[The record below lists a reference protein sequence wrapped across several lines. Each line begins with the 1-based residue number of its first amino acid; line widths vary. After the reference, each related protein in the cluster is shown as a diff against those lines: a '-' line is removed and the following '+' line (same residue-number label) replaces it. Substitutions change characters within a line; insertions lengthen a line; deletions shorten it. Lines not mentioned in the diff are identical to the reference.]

1 MAKEDIVRRWLEIAA
16 EDLEVAESNHSNG
29 YWLYAAFLCHQ
40 SLEKTLKAYY
50 QATHDDDPPYTHNH
64 IRLLNVCG
72 LIDELSEEQLRF
84 IAHIEPMYIEAR
96 YPEQKAATARTLSK
110 EVSQYFIE
118 QTKELTQ
125 WIEKRLHESKPLTP
139 SESTSE

>member
-1 MAKEDIVRRWLEIAA
+1 MLLSSIRDFIKGPSESLTSEGLPSEGLSCPRGRFARKNSNKIWNFTHLFVSLHPKRINNDDYGQRR
-16 EDLEVAESNHSNG
+16 
-29 YWLYAAFLCHQ
+29 Y
-40 SLEKTLKAYY
+40 
-50 QATHDDDPPYTHNH
+50 
-64 IRLLNVCG
+64 LLNVCG

-118 QTKELTQ
+118 QTKQLTQ
-125 WIEKRLHESKPLTP
+125 WIEERLHETKP
-139 SESTSE
+139 

>member
-1 MAKEDIVRRWLEIAA
+1 MHPKRI
-16 EDLEVAESNHSNG
+16 NN
-29 YWLYAAFLCHQ
+29 
-40 SLEKTLKAYY
+40 
-50 QATHDDDPPYTHNH
+50 DDPPYTHNH

-96 YPEQKAATARTLSK
+96 YPEQKAAATRTLSRD
-110 EVSQYFIE
+110 VSQYFIE

-125 WIEKRLHESKPLTP
+125 WIEKRLHESKPSTP
-139 SESTSE
+139 SESTSK